1 MRFLLLLDNSSP
13 GTKAKTFKV
22 WHVSRWPYEQGNYH
36 RQSLA
41 SKAVSAFTR
50 NRPRLILRRG
60 AHFKLMAKYEKFSTI
75 WGETSDWGQRYR
87 SRNPNIRLA
96 SCERV
101 RESQKCWIWDKYRHQ
116 PPRVEE
122 NPKGKKRPR
131 VKWLLSPH
139 DNSGWCRTVFVFLYT
154 FAHRRLKLQLWDDHV
169 TILWTQK
176 GCLLCELDCRHVC
189 IRCLLSL
196 LNIKMFIGPV
206 AWPCNAIS
214 RQIILRNKS
223 QGGIIRVCMGILTIA
238 LRNKKIQSN
247 SHTPS
252 LSTRG
257 SKTIYWCQVTVCSS
271 ARHSLQRRQG

>member
-1 MRFLLLLDNSSP
+1 ML
-13 GTKAKTFKV
+13 
-22 WHVSRWPYEQGNYH
+22 
-36 RQSLA
+36 
-41 SKAVSAFTR
+41 
-50 NRPRLILRRG
+50 
-60 AHFKLMAKYEKFSTI
+60 
-75 WGETSDWGQRYR
+75 
-87 SRNPNIRLA
+87 
-96 SCERV
+96 
-101 RESQKCWIWDKYRHQ
+101 
-116 PPRVEE
+116 
-122 NPKGKKRPR
+122 R
-131 VKWLLSPH
+131 VKCVLGLH
-139 DNSGWCRTVFVFLYT
+139 GDSGWCRAVFVFLYT